1 MTFKNQNDKNGKID
15 KNDLKPLGMTQNEL
29 DLK

>member
-1 MTFKNQNDKNGKID
+1 MTFKNLNDMNGKID
-15 KNDLKPLGMTQNEL
+15 KNDLNPLGMTQNEL